1 MSRINSIFT
10 SEHYD
15 EKLTDEDYELFEL
28 EFENLVKKIHQEA
41 TITLNVEEYYAD
53 DNFYSFSNCEI
64 NIVKVIFM
72 VGFDENGIPVVDILD
87 KDYVHLTTEYPKNI
101 EEFQRILAKY

>member
-87 KDYVHLTTEYPKNI
+87 KDYVLLTTEYPKKL